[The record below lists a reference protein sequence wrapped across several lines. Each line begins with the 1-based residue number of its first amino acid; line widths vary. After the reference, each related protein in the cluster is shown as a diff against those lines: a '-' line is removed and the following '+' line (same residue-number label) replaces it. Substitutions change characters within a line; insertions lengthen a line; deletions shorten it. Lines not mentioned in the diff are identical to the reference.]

1 MNKVISFFKK
11 PSKGNSFEAL
21 LAPHMDSLYRQS
33 YQYTG
38 STHDAEDLLQDL
50 LIELFQ
56 KQNQL
61 KAAKSPRAWLTRCLY
76 HRFIDGYR
84 KQKSTPEFDDI
95 NDELTSNKLLS
106 LECPANTYWHQEVI
120 AGLSLLTKD
129 QRTTINLHD
138 IEGFTLAEVSEITE
152 MPIGT
157 LKSHL
162 HRGRKMMQKR
172 LNVQPCSSNHRL

>member
-11 PSKGNSFEAL
+11 QKEDNSFETL
-21 LAPHMDSLYRQS
+21 LAPHMDLLYRQS

-38 STHDAEDLLQDL
+38 STHNAEDLLQDL
-50 LIELFQ
+50 LIDLFQ

-95 NDELTSNKLLS
+95 NDELISSKLLS
-106 LECPANTYWHQEVI
+106 PECPANAYWHKQVI
-120 AGLSLLTKD
+120 AGLSLLSKD

-138 IEGFTLAEVSEITE
+138 IEGFTLTEISEITE
-152 MPIGT
+152 MPVGT

-162 HRGRKMMQKR
+162 HRGRKMMQKH
-172 LNVQPCSSNHRL
+172 LNVQPYSNSHRL